1 MEQVDII
8 GYDGKIK
15 DEMIYVQPISDL
27 EDIKSMI
34 SQSLRDFRKR
44 PDFAMCM
51 NPVESLSVPIDG
63 LTADFWKGETHDIL
77 NKVQEQRLAKVET
90 LKHVNEVLQASHSRL
105 VLKTKNRKKKTAS
118 KPKTSSKWGKK
129 RSLPRSSKK
138 SAIEGLRV
146 ASGPNWQSDQN
157 TVLSHSRPNWQ
168 SDQNTVLSEEFSV
181 TISPDVTAAAQK
193 LMQQARHGV
202 GIIHQA
208 DCGDSITM

>member
-34 SQSLRDFRKR
+34 SQSLRDRGKK

-51 NPVESLSVPIDG
+51 NPVESLSVPIDE

-105 VLKTKNRKKKTAS
+105 VLKSKNRKKKTAS

-146 ASGPNWQSDQN
+146 ASGPNWQF
-157 TVLSHSRPNWQ
+157 
-168 SDQNTVLSEEFSV
+168 DQNTVLSEEFSV

-193 LMQQARHGV
+193 LMQQARHGI